1 MDIGTD
7 KVDLASRQRIPH
19 HMIDIVAP
27 DQIYTA
33 GEWKQDILKLIP
45 EIQARGKL
53 PVIV

>member
-7 KVDLASRQRIPH
+7 KVSQEIRDLIPH
-19 HMIDIVAP
+19 HMIDIVAS

-33 GEWKQDILKLIP
+33 GEWKQEVLKLIP

-53 PVIV
+53 PFIV